1 MIVIVGVWRFS
12 GIIQTHKIIDVD
24 RQHISS
30 NAERQDEM
38 QSISGGDNDL
48 QEFIHNSD
56 LIISNQD
63 TIQVQV

>member
-30 NAERQDEM
+30 NAERQEVVEGFADSEL
-38 QSISGGDNDL
+38 SANLADLYCGDIYANC
-48 QEFIHNSD
+48 
-56 LIISNQD
+56 
-63 TIQVQV
+63 